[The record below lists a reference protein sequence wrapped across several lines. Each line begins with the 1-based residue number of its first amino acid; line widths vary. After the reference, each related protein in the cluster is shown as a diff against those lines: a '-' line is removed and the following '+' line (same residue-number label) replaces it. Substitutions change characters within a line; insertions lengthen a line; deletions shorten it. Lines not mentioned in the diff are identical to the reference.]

1 MGRQREQPPGERPL
15 DACGRRLAPGVLVLA
30 AMKIQVL
37 MSPGCGHG
45 LRTAELV
52 AEIVRTHSLN
62 AETVTILVE
71 SLEEATRLAFPG
83 SPTVR
88 VDGVDV
94 EPQPPASV
102 GLG

>member
-1 MGRQREQPPGERPL
+1 
-15 DACGRRLAPGVLVLA
+15 
-30 AMKIQVL
+30 

-52 AEIVRTHSLN
+52 AEIVRTHSLD
-62 AETVTILVE
+62 AEVETVLVE
-71 SLEEATRLAFPG
+71 SLEDATCFAFPG

-88 VDGVDV
+88 VDGADI
-94 EPQPPASV
+94 EPHAPAGV